1 MRPKGAFEYGSL
13 AGQKRPDMPVRRQ
26 NLVSQQIQAFEGSS
40 AMDHRDINP
49 AL

>member
-1 MRPKGAFEYGSL
+1 MRTFRVLTA
-13 AGQKRPDMPVRRQ
+13 PVRRQ
-26 NLVSQQIQAFEGSS
+26 NLVSQEIQAFEGSA